1 MNKVITYRMDEE
13 REMIYF
19 SNGKQSLI
27 TSCGHFLWNNNFYHE
42 DMVKISKET
51 GLIFKKNEKK

>member
-1 MNKVITYRMDEE
+1 MDEE